1 MDKWRGEP
9 SMQQIAAR
17 RSISGAAVV
26 LLGDELTSLARQIA
40 DRRAE
45 RPAVVIVAPIERIV
59 SDDAGA
65 QRARL

>member
-1 MDKWRGEP
+1 
-9 SMQQIAAR
+9 
-17 RSISGAAVV
+17 V

-40 DRRAE
+40 ERRAE
-45 RPAVVIVAPIERIV
+45 RPAAVIVAPIERIV